1 MSWVA
6 AGVTAAVAIG
16 GAIKS
21 FDDAMKQKNAQDAAD
36 DAAAKMFEDARGK
49 LETNF
54 FEALSIAKE
63 PYELQREASLAAGA
77 QAIEAARE
85 GDVRGVGAT
94 AGRVQMAQEE
104 AQAKTRAA
112 MAQEMQKLEQI
123 TAQEESRLRD
133 VGVQLDLAEAEG
145 AQEASAAAAMAA
157 AEATRQGAESL
168 GQAAIAVGGA
178 IPAFQKTRGTRQ
190 YNRAQRQFERGQR
203 QGLIPPEATLQDT
216 LGTLGSFGNVD
227 FSGVGAMS
235 PLEYN
240 QFLYGMGDTPGAL
253 DQFDFNKRQFQ
264 SYFNPAK

>member
-21 FDDAMKQKNAQDAAD
+21 FDDAMKQRKAQDEAD
-36 DAAAKMFEDARGK
+36 EAAARMFEDARGK

-157 AEATRQGAESL
+157 AEATRQGTESL

-190 YNRAQRQFERGQR
+190 IERTQREFEKLKR
-203 QGLIPPEATLQDT
+203 QGKIAPDYEFGKYLSDRGNISGIPTM
-216 LGTLGSFGNVD
+216 GTYDMS
-227 FSGVGAMS
+227 VGE
-235 PLEYN
+235 LN
-240 QFLYGMGDTPGAL
+240 KFLYGVGGVE
-253 DQFDFNKRQFQ
+253 DQINQTRAKFTSAFD
-264 SYFNPAK
+264 Y

>member
-21 FDDAMKQKNAQDAAD
+21 FDDAAKQRRAQDEAD
-36 DAAAKMFEDARGK
+36 DAAARMFEDARGK

-145 AQEASAAAAMAA
+145 AQDASAAAAMAA
-157 AEATRQGAESL
+157 AEATRQGTESL

-178 IPAFQKTRGTRQ
+178 IPAFQKTKGARQ
-190 YNRAQRQFERGQR
+190 INRA
-203 QGLIPPEATLQDT
+203 
-216 LGTLGSFGNVD
+216 
-227 FSGVGAMS
+227 
-235 PLEYN
+235 
-240 QFLYGMGDTPGAL
+240 
-253 DQFDFNKRQFQ
+253 KRQFRKSDEAAMGMSFLDYSLNQ
-264 SYFNPAK
+264 ASMGKGILAGLEYGNITSQKDFEDALYGIGGIIEIGNPSFNLR